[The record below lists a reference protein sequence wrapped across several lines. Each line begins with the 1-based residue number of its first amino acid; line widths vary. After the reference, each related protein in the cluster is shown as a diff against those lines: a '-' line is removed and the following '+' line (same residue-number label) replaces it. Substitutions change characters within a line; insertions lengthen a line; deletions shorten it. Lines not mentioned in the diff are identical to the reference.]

1 MTEPMKSLIEGK
13 KTVNGLVL
21 VLDGSK
27 IVDFLVDSGKSKL
40 LKAMDGGTNIG
51 TAIVF
56 DDDDNK
62 DNLLFLLRI
71 KENKDEEQNGL
82 YGFAL
87 LDIKSNKEGKENL
100 KKLLRKGN
108 VGNKEDL
115 DKISDM
121 IDSAVAISISTV

>member
-13 KTVNGLVL
+13 KVVDGLVL
-21 VLDGSK
+21 IINGND
-27 IVDFLVDSGKSKL
+27 IVDFLVDSGKTEL
-40 LKAMDGGTNIG
+40 LKAMDGGTSVG

-56 DDDDNK
+56 DDDQK
-62 DNLLFLLRI
+62 KENLLFLLRI
-71 KENKDEEQNGL
+71 KGHKHEEQNGL